1 MNRRYI
7 ILLLTTFGGCYLYR
21 NYLKGTEEN
30 TFTSIKEYPEP
41 LNNIKE
47 IPDKATLQ
55 IKLFSDSDSDSDS
68 DHGTDT
74 GPEPDHETDS
84 DFEIIDSNRL

>member
-1 MNRRYI
+1 MNIITILMNRRYI

-41 LNNIKE
+41 LNKFITGEHNSCF
-47 IPDKATLQ
+47 KAHRYQ
-55 IKLFSDSDSDSDS
+55 E
-68 DHGTDT
+68 
-74 GPEPDHETDS
+74 GPK
-84 DFEIIDSNRL
+84 